1 MFFQEGLNCWT
12 IAQLGTKTLV
22 ENNKVYVKVTLFPGI
37 VATVTRLA
45 DTVVCG
51 GVEMRGLATRRAPAR
66 KTQEDPVL
74 EEMVFVPYV
83 EEGSDSLV
91 SANLQNYC
99 QICVDEV
106 KLLLKKMQ
114 GLGLIKPTEDLLS
127 GCNEVSKDD
136 NKKQQQ
142 NMKELKKSKKSV
154 LLQTLLKINSVEP
167 NEKFMSNVKN
177 ILSAFK
183 KDLMNDM
190 LLSNHLQAR
199 SLKPCVDVVV
209 ENSTGHI
216 KVLEVQVAES
226 GLYKSVMN
234 SLKVS
239 PGLHYSYTVATSAK
253 TPIQPDLTDL
263 GMDTFVWDIQ
273 DKYLQDQEYDLVVI
287 SDILHEQE
295 NAEKAL
301 KNLHQSVKEGGF
313 LLVTE
318 ITHNDILPKSLDILN
333 SVSKD
338 PVHESQY
345 KKEKEWENLFEK
357 SGFHSIARKS
367 DGLLMTTFLL
377 RKKGEDLD
385 DRVVSVDG
393 SHSSWLSRLKQ
404 EMEDIQEKSK
414 GTNLWLTTDTSKPS
428 GIVGLVNC
436 LRKEPGGERV
446 R

>member
-1 MFFQEGLNCWT
+1 MQ
-12 IAQLGTKTLV
+12 
-22 ENNKVYVKVTLFPGI
+22 
-37 VATVTRLA
+37 
-45 DTVVCG
+45 
-51 GVEMRGLATRRAPAR
+51 GLATRRAPAR

-99 QICVDEV
+99 QMCVDEV

-114 GLGLIKPTEDLLS
+114 KLGLIKPTEDLLS
-127 GCNEVSKDD
+127 GCNEVSNDD

-167 NEKFMSNVKN
+167 NDKFMSNVKN

-183 KDLMNDM
+183 KDLMNDR

-234 SLKVS
+234 CLKVS
-239 PGLHYSYTVATSAK
+239 PGLHYSFTVATSAK
-253 TPIQPDLTDL
+253 TPIQSDLTDL

-273 DKYLQDQEYDLVVI
+273 DKYQQDQEYDLVVI

-333 SVSKD
+333 SVSTD

-345 KKEKEWENLFEK
+345 KTEKEWENLFEK
-357 SGFHSIARKS
+357 SSFHSIARKS

-377 RKKGEDLD
+377 RKKGEDLE
-385 DRVVSVDG
+385 DRVVSING
-393 SHSSWLSRLKQ
+393 SHSSWLGRLKQ